1 MHQKE
6 KIKDMSEPVYIVG
19 LDIGTTKIACIVGEK
34 MPNGKIEIRGYGKR
48 DSIGVKRGMV
58 VNIEDTVEAIK
69 GAVAQAS
76 EQSKVNIKSVNVGI
90 AGHHIKSL
98 QHRGVL
104 IRENA
109 DLEISDQELDKLK
122 LDMYKIGTS
131 PGEEIVN
138 VIPQEY
144 FIDGEPIGNQRPK
157 GMLGNKLEANFHVII
172 GQTSAVKNIIKC
184 IEHAGLEME
193 NMILEPIA
201 SAAAVLGDDEKEAG
215 VAIVDI
221 GGGTTDIAVFYD
233 SIIYH
238 TAVIPLGGN
247 IITEDIRQGCSI
259 IRKHAEEIKVKF
271 GSAVASENSDDEVV
285 SIPGIRGREAKEI
298 SFKNLAGII
307 QARLEEIFDFVDSE
321 IQKVNSEH
329 KLIAG
334 IVLTGG
340 GAMMKHIRQ
349 LAEFKTG
356 MEVRLGYPNENLAN
370 ETSSDLE
377 SPMYSTG
384 IGLVIE
390 GLAKF
395 ENNRQKELTNE
406 AIVETPICDVNSNVN
421 EETTEDN
428 SDDFDERE
436 PKKGFN
442 IKNIITGF
450 TRFFKSDENIDE
462 NITDIEQ

>member
-1 MHQKE
+1 
-6 KIKDMSEPVYIVG
+6 MSDPVYIVG

-34 MPNGKIEIRGYGKR
+34 MPNGKIEIRGYGKTE
-48 DSIGVKRGMV
+48 STGVKRGMV
-58 VNIEDTVEAIK
+58 FNIEETVDAIK
-69 GAVAQAS
+69 RAVAQAS
-76 EQSKVNIKSVNVGI
+76 EQSKVDIKSVNVGI

-109 DLEISDQELDKLK
+109 DVEISDQELDKLK
-122 LDMYKIGTS
+122 QDMYKIGIS
-131 PGEEIVN
+131 PGEEIIN

-144 FIDGEPIGNQRPK
+144 IIDDEPGIRQPK
-157 GMLGNKLEANFHVII
+157 GMLGNKIEANFHVIV
-172 GQTSAVKNIIKC
+172 GQTSAVKNIVKC

-201 SAAAVLGDDEKEAG
+201 SASAVLGSDEKEAG

-233 SIIYH
+233 EIIYH
-238 TAVIPLGGN
+238 TAVIPFGGN

-259 IRKHAEEIKVKF
+259 IKKHAEEIKVKF
-271 GSAVASENSDDEVV
+271 GSAVASENSEDEVV
-285 SIPGIRGREAKEI
+285 SIPGIRGREPKEI

-307 QARLEEIFDFVDSE
+307 QARLEEIFDLVNFE

-356 MEVRLGYPNENLAN
+356 LEVRLGYPNEYLAN
-370 ETSSDLE
+370 ETAEDLA
-377 SPMYSTG
+377 SPLYSTG

-390 GLAKF
+390 GIAKY
-395 ENNRQKELTNE
+395 ENDLKKGKY
-406 AIVETPICDVNSNVN
+406 ETVGNNAFKGGNVN
-421 EETTEDN
+421 DDESNDEGEENGGGTT
-428 SDDFDERE
+428 
-436 PKKGFN
+436 KAGGFSFGD
-442 IKNIITGF
+442 IITSISKI
-450 TRFFKSDENIDE
+450 FKSENLDKD
-462 NITDIEQ
+462 ITE

>member
-1 MHQKE
+1 
-6 KIKDMSEPVYIVG
+6 MSKPVYIVG

-34 MPNGKIEIRGYGKR
+34 MPNGKIEIRGYGKTE
-48 DSIGVKRGMV
+48 STGVKRGMV
-58 VNIEDTVEAIK
+58 FNIDQTVDAIK
-69 GAVAQAS
+69 RAVAQAS
-76 EQSKVNIKSVNVGI
+76 EQSKVEIKSVNVGI

-98 QHRGVL
+98 QHRGIL

-109 DLEISDQELDKLK
+109 NVQISDQELDKLK
-122 LDMYKIGTS
+122 QDMYKIGIS
-131 PGEEIVN
+131 PGEEIIN

-144 FIDGEPIGNQRPK
+144 IVDDEPGIRHPK

-172 GQTSAVKNIIKC
+172 GQTSAVKNIIQC
-184 IEHAGLEME
+184 IEYAGLKME

-201 SAAAVLGDDEKEAG
+201 SAAAVLGEDEKEAG

-238 TAVIPLGGN
+238 TAVIPFGGN

-259 IRKHAEEIKVKF
+259 IKKHAEEIKVKF
-271 GSAVASENSDDEVV
+271 GSAVANENSEDEVV
-285 SIPGIRGREAKEI
+285 SIPGIRGREPKEI
-298 SFKNLAGII
+298 SFKNLASII
-307 QARLEEIFDFVDSE
+307 QARLEEIFDLVNFE

-340 GAMMKHIRQ
+340 GSMMKHIRQ

-356 MEVRLGYPNENLAN
+356 LEVRLGYPNEYLAN
-370 ETSSDLE
+370 ETSEDLA
-377 SPMYSTG
+377 SPLYSTG

-390 GLAKF
+390 GIAKY
-395 ENNRQKELTNE
+395 ENDRMRGRINDEDGNNG
-406 AIVETPICDVNSNVN
+406 IVEEVIEEEIVESNDD
-421 EETTEDN
+421 ED
-428 SDDFDERE
+428 DE
-436 PKKGFN
+436 PKKGFSLT
-442 IKNIITGF
+442 NIITSF
-450 TRFFKSDENIDE
+450 SRFFKQGNLD
-462 NITDIEQ
+462 

>member
-1 MHQKE
+1 
-6 KIKDMSEPVYIVG
+6 MSDPVYIVG

-34 MPNGKIEIRGYGKR
+34 MPNGKIEIRGYGKTE
-48 DSIGVKRGMV
+48 STGVKRGMV
-58 VNIEDTVEAIK
+58 FNIEETVDAIK
-69 GAVAQAS
+69 RAVAQAS
-76 EQSKVNIKSVNVGI
+76 EQSKVDIKSVNVGI

-109 DLEISDQELDKLK
+109 DVEISDQELDKLK
-122 LDMYKIGTS
+122 QDMYKIGIS
-131 PGEEIVN
+131 PGEEIIN

-144 FIDGEPIGNQRPK
+144 IIDDEPGIRHPK
-157 GMLGNKLEANFHVII
+157 GMLGNKIEANFHVIV
-172 GQTSAVKNIIKC
+172 GQTSAVKNIVKC

-201 SAAAVLGDDEKEAG
+201 SASAVLGSDEKEAG

-233 SIIYH
+233 EIIYH
-238 TAVIPLGGN
+238 TAVIPFGGN

-259 IRKHAEEIKVKF
+259 IKKHAEEIKVKF
-271 GSAVASENSDDEVV
+271 GSAVASENSEDEVV
-285 SIPGIRGREAKEI
+285 SIPGIRGREPKEI

-307 QARLEEIFDFVDSE
+307 QARLEEIFDLVNFE

-356 MEVRLGYPNENLAN
+356 LEVRLGYPNEYLAN
-370 ETSSDLE
+370 ETADDLA
-377 SPMYSTG
+377 SPLYSTG

-390 GLAKF
+390 GIAKY
-395 ENNRQKELTNE
+395 ENDLKKGKY
-406 AIVETPICDVNSNVN
+406 ETCGNGPVKSGNVN
-421 EETTEDN
+421 DDESADEVTDEGKEKGGNTTKTRGFSF
-428 SDDFDERE
+428 SD
-436 PKKGFN
+436 
-442 IKNIITGF
+442 IITSISNI
-450 TRFFKSDENIDE
+450 FKSENLDKD
-462 NITDIEQ
+462 ITE

>member
-1 MHQKE
+1 
-6 KIKDMSEPVYIVG
+6 MSKPVYIVG

-34 MPNGKIEIRGYGKR
+34 MPNGKIEIRGYGKTE
-48 DSIGVKRGMV
+48 STGVKRGMV
-58 VNIEDTVEAIK
+58 FNIEETVDAIK
-69 GAVAQAS
+69 RAVAQAS
-76 EQSKVNIKSVNVGI
+76 EQSKVDIKSVNVGI

-98 QHRGVL
+98 QHRGIL

-109 DLEISDQELDKLK
+109 DVQISDQELDKLK
-122 LDMYKIGTS
+122 LDMYKIGIS
-131 PGEEIVN
+131 PGEEIIN

-144 FIDGEPIGNQRPK
+144 IVDDEPGVRHPK

-172 GQTSAVKNIIKC
+172 GQTSAVKNIVKC
-184 IEHAGLEME
+184 IELAGLKME

-201 SAAAVLGDDEKEAG
+201 SAAAVLGEDEKEAG

-238 TAVIPLGGN
+238 TAVIPFGGN

-259 IRKHAEEIKVKF
+259 IKKHAEEIKVKF

-285 SIPGIRGREAKEI
+285 SIPGIRGRDPKEI
-298 SFKNLAGII
+298 SFKNLASII
-307 QARLEEIFDFVDSE
+307 QARLEEIFDLVNFE

-340 GAMMKHIRQ
+340 GSMMKHIRQ

-356 MEVRLGYPNENLAN
+356 LEVRLGYPNEYLAN
-370 ETSSDLE
+370 ETAEDLA
-377 SPMYSTG
+377 SPLYSTG

-390 GLAKF
+390 GIAKY
-395 ENNRQKELTNE
+395 ENDKKRGRVNVEDVNNG
-406 AIVETPICDVNSNVN
+406 IVENVTNDVIDDD
-421 EETTEDN
+421 TED
-428 SDDFDERE
+428 DDEQ
-436 PKKGFN
+436 KKGFSLTD
-442 IKNIITGF
+442 IITSF
-450 TRFFKSDENIDE
+450 SKFFKQGNID
-462 NITDIEQ
+462 

>member
-1 MHQKE
+1 
-6 KIKDMSEPVYIVG
+6 MSDPVYRVG

-34 MPNGKIEIRGYGKR
+34 MPNGKIEIRGYGKTE
-48 DSIGVKRGMV
+48 STGVKRGMV
-58 VNIEDTVEAIK
+58 FNIEETVDAIK
-69 GAVAQAS
+69 RAVAEAS
-76 EQSKVNIKSVNVGI
+76 EQSKVDIKSVNVGI

-109 DLEISDQELDKLK
+109 DVEISDAELDKLK
-122 LDMYKIGTS
+122 QDMYKIGVS
-131 PGEEIVN
+131 PGEEIIN

-144 FIDGEPIGNQRPK
+144 IVDDEAGIRSPK
-157 GMLGNKLEANFHVII
+157 GMVGNKIEANFHVIV
-172 GQTSAVKNIIKC
+172 GQTSAVKNIVKC

-201 SAAAVLGDDEKEAG
+201 SAAAVLGADEKEAG

-233 SIIYH
+233 EIIYH
-238 TAVIPLGGN
+238 TAVIPFGGN
-247 IITEDIRQGCSI
+247 VITEDIRQGCSI
-259 IRKHAEEIKVKF
+259 IRKYAEEIKVKF
-271 GSAVASENSDDEVV
+271 GSAVALENSEDEVV
-285 SIPGIRGREAKEI
+285 SIPGIHGREPKEI
-298 SFKNLAGII
+298 SFKNLANII
-307 QARLEEIFDFVDSE
+307 QARLEEIFDLVNFE

-356 MEVRLGYPNENLAN
+356 LEVRLGYPNEYLAN
-370 ETSSDLE
+370 ETAEDLA
-377 SPMYSTG
+377 SPLYSTG

-390 GLAKF
+390 GIAKY
-395 ENNRQKELTNE
+395 ENDFQRSGKTIADVKNGPVAE
-406 AIVETPICDVNSNVN
+406 AN
-421 EETTEDN
+421 EEVVTEVEDN
-428 SDDFDERE
+428 DEVKE
-436 PKKGFN
+436 KTPGKKAFVL
-442 IKNIITGF
+442 KDIITTISGI
-450 TRFFKSDENIDE
+450 FKSDNID
-462 NITDIEQ
+462 

>member
-1 MHQKE
+1 
-6 KIKDMSEPVYIVG
+6 MSDPVYIVG

-34 MPNGKIEIRGYGKR
+34 MPNGKIEIRGYGKTE
-48 DSIGVKRGMV
+48 STGVKRGMV
-58 VNIEDTVEAIK
+58 FNIEETVDAIK
-69 GAVAQAS
+69 RAVAEAS
-76 EQSKVNIKSVNVGI
+76 EQSKVDIKSVNVGI

-109 DLEISDQELDKLK
+109 DVEISDAELDKLK
-122 LDMYKIGTS
+122 QDMYKIGVS
-131 PGEEIVN
+131 PGEEIIN

-144 FIDGEPIGNQRPK
+144 IVDDEAGIRSPK
-157 GMLGNKLEANFHVII
+157 GMVGNKIEANFHVIV
-172 GQTSAVKNIIKC
+172 GQTSAVKNIVKC

-201 SAAAVLGDDEKEAG
+201 SAAAVLGADEKEAG

-233 SIIYH
+233 EIIYH
-238 TAVIPLGGN
+238 TAVIPFGGN
-247 IITEDIRQGCSI
+247 VITEDIRQGCSI
-259 IRKHAEEIKVKF
+259 IRKYAEEIKVKF
-271 GSAVASENSDDEVV
+271 GSAVALENSEDEVV
-285 SIPGIRGREAKEI
+285 SIPGIHGREPKEI
-298 SFKNLAGII
+298 SFKNLANII
-307 QARLEEIFDFVDSE
+307 QARLEEIFDLVNFE

-356 MEVRLGYPNENLAN
+356 LEVRLGYPNEYLAN
-370 ETSSDLE
+370 ETAEDLA
-377 SPMYSTG
+377 SPLYSTG

-390 GLAKF
+390 GIAKY
-395 ENNRQKELTNE
+395 ENDFQRSGRAIADVKNGPVAE
-406 AIVETPICDVNSNVN
+406 AN
-421 EETTEDN
+421 EEVVTEVEDN
-428 SDDFDERE
+428 DDVKEKT
-436 PKKGFN
+436 PGKKAFVL
-442 IKNIITGF
+442 KDIITTISGI
-450 TRFFKSDENIDE
+450 FKSDNID
-462 NITDIEQ
+462 